1 MAAWG
6 SSNCLNHLTGKSKC
20 AGVGAGTAPHV
31 LCAFSLLTAWK
42 VLVRGLSMRA
52 AVIMEGYTAMHDSR
66 KQARQSFFV
75 EMVDLHF
82 RDQFMR
88 GA

>member
-1 MAAWG
+1 
-6 SSNCLNHLTGKSKC
+6 
-20 AGVGAGTAPHV
+20 
-31 LCAFSLLTAWK
+31 
-42 VLVRGLSMRA
+42 MRA
-52 AVIMEGYTAMHDSR
+52 AVIMEGYTTMQDSR

-82 RDQFMR
+82 RDQFIR